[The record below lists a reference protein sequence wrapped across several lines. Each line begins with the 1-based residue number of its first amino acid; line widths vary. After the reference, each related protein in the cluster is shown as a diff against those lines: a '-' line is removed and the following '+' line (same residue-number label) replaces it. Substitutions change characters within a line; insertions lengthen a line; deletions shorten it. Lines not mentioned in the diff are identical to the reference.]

1 MIELI
6 AQVIVAGILLG
17 GVFAL
22 IAAGLNIIFGVVRII
37 NFAHGELVML
47 GMYATFFLH
56 SIWGIDPYLSILA
69 VAPSLFLVGV
79 IVQRLVIQPIL
90 DASAISKIFATV
102 GLSLVLMN
110 LALILFGGDF
120 RSVQT
125 PYSDATIGIGPI
137 NVNVPRLI
145 AFVVAL
151 VLFAGLYSL
160 LRYTFIGKA
169 FQAVAEDHS
178 TAQLMGIR
186 VERLYLLA
194 FGLGAALAGVAGA
207 LLMPF
212 TTVYPTVG
220 ISYTLVA
227 FVVVVLGGLGNMTG
241 TLLGGLIIGLTDS
254 FSATFLSPSLST
266 ATYFVLF
273 VVVLLVRPSGLFG
286 KGKGT
291 EEVGLR

>member
-1 MIELI
+1 
-6 AQVIVAGILLG
+6 
-17 GVFAL
+17 
-22 IAAGLNIIFGVVRII
+22 
-37 NFAHGELVML
+37 
-47 GMYATFFLH
+47 
-56 SIWGIDPYLSILA
+56 LA
-69 VAPSLFLVGV
+69 VAPTLFLVGV

-102 GLSLVLMN
+102 GLSLVLIN

-125 PYSDATIGIGPI
+125 SYSDATIGIGPI

-169 FQAVAEDHS
+169 FQAVAEDRS

>member
-1 MIELI
+1 VIELL
-6 AQVIVAGILLG
+6 AQVTVAGVLLG

-56 SIWGIDPYLSILA
+56 SILGIDPYLSILA
-69 VAPSLFLVGV
+69 VAPALFVVGV
-79 IVQRLVIQPIL
+79 IVQRVVIQPIL

-102 GLSLVLMN
+102 GLSLVLIN

-120 RSVQT
+120 RSVRT
-125 PYSDATIGIGPI
+125 SYSDATISIGAI

-169 FQAVAEDHS
+169 FQAVAEDRS

-212 TTVYPTVG
+212 STVYPTVG
-220 ISYTLVA
+220 ITYTLVA

-241 TLLGGLIIGLTDS
+241 TLLAGLVIGLTES
-254 FSATFLSPSLST
+254 FSATFISPALST
-266 ATYFVLF
+266 ATYFILF

-291 EEVGLR
+291 EEVGLK